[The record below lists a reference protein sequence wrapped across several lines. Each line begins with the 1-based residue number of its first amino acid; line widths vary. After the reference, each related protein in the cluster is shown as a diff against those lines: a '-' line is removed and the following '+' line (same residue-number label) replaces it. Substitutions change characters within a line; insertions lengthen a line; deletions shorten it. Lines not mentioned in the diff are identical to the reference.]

1 MVLEQQVK
9 LVYLN
14 HYFTLRTKIYL
25 RWATALKLKIMTF
38 LESERKTLKKKTL
51 HKRGYRNN

>member
-1 MVLEQQVK
+1 MVLKQQVK

-38 LESERKTLKKKTL
+38 LESERKILKKKKNTSQE
-51 HKRGYRNN
+51 RIQE